1 MWLVVRNGDARGTKI
16 RVTGET
22 FLIGRDDTCDL
33 SLRDAKISRRHA
45 VLALRPEGTA
55 TLRDLG
61 SSNGTYV
68 NGQRVESAVL
78 AGREQIQVGETVLAS
93 SLDEPSSN
101 GGATMLGSGI
111 FGAARQTQSAVHRM
125 LLQRSVR
132 RATILGASGMVFALA
147 VVVLFALGLFP
158 FAGGR
163 EATAVQ
169 RVVQRAAP
177 STVFV
182 EARRQGQR
190 VESGTGW
197 VLDAR
202 RGLIVTGAHVL
213 NGGTEFSVGA
223 DDGLHPAKIVAVA
236 PCEDLAVLRVGG
248 ATGLRTLSLGS
259 QAGLRLGETVVA
271 VGYPANASQ
280 EANLTLTTGV
290 VSIVRSSYREPT
302 LDVPRYANVVQT
314 DAAINPGNSGG
325 PLLDLRGRLIGVNV
339 AGRTLAGG
347 RIIQGQNY
355 AIGVDRVRQVA
366 ARLRT
371 GSSIGWTGMSF
382 EYPTPRELRMENLPL
397 GLLAG
402 PAVPGTAADRAGLG
416 HSREVL
422 VAVNGVPLDNSLASY
437 CDAVAGVSSGGLVTL
452 TVRSPDA
459 GASRN
464 VRLRLE

>member
-16 RVTGET
+16 RVTGES
-22 FLIGRDDTCDL
+22 FLIGRDDTCNL
-33 SLRDAKISRRHA
+33 PLRDAKISRRHV
-45 VLALRPEGTA
+45 VLELRPEGTA

-101 GGATMLGSGI
+101 GGATVLGSGV
-111 FGAARQTQSAVHRM
+111 FGAARQAQSAVHRM
-125 LLQRSVR
+125 VLQRSVR
-132 RATILGASGMVFALA
+132 RATILGASGMVFVLG

-158 FAGGR
+158 FAGR

-169 RVVQRAAP
+169 QVVQGAAP

-202 RGLIVTGAHVL
+202 RGLIVTDAHVL
-213 NGGTEFSVGA
+213 NGGTEFFVGA
-223 DDGLHPAKIVAVA
+223 DNALHPAKIVATA
-236 PCEDLAVLRVGG
+236 PCEDLAVLQVEG
-248 ATGLRTLSLGS
+248 ATGLRTLPLGS
-259 QAGLRLGETVVA
+259 QSSLRLGETVVA

-280 EANLTLTTGV
+280 EASLTSTTGV
-290 VSIVRSSYREPT
+290 VSVVRSSYREST
-302 LDVPRYANVVQT
+302 LDVPRYSNVVQT

-325 PLLDLRGRLIGVNV
+325 PLLDLRGRLIGVNA

-355 AIGVDRVRQVA
+355 AIGVDRVRTVVD
-366 ARLRT
+366 RLRS
-371 GSSIGWTGMSF
+371 GSSLGWTGMSF
-382 EYPTPRELRMENLPL
+382 EYPAPKELRAENLPL
-397 GLLAG
+397 GLLTG
-402 PAVPGTAADRAGLG
+402 PAVPGTAADRAGIG
-416 HSREVL
+416 RSRAVL

-437 CDAVAGVSSGGLVTL
+437 CDAVAGVGSGGAITL
-452 TVRSPDA
+452 TLRSPGS
-459 GASRN
+459 GASRS